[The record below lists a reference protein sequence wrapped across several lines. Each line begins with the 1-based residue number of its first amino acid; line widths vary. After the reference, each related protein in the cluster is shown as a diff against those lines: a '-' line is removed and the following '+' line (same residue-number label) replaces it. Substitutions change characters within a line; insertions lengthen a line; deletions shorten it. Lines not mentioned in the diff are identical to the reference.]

1 MSEYRK
7 GLIMAGGSGSR
18 LYPITH
24 GVSKHLLPIY
34 DKPMIYYSIATLIS
48 AGIRDI
54 AIIIKSSDIDNYRM
68 LLGNGSKWGLNL
80 T

>member
-48 AGIRDI
+48 AGIEI
-54 AIIIKSSDIDNYRM
+54 
-68 LLGNGSKWGLNL
+68 LLL
-80 T
+80 